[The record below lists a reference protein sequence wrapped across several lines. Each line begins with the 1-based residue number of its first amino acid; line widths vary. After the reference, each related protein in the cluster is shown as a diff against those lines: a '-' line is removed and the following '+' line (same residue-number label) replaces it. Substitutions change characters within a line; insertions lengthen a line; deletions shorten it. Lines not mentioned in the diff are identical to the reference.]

1 MSAPDLQ
8 QDGPDGRF
16 RLSGALT
23 FETVPELLD
32 RSRKLLPFERA
43 LEIDLT
49 GVDRIDSAGLALL
62 IEWLRLAAAHG
73 QTIAF
78 RQAPAQMRDLV
89 RVSGLDGVL
98 PLSGPDAVQQKEG
111 ASP

>member
-43 LEIDLT
+43 L
-49 GVDRIDSAGLALL
+49 DRIDSAGLALL

-78 RQAPAQMRDLV
+78 RQAPAQMRDLA

>member
-1 MSAPDLQ
+1 MSTPNLQ

-23 FETVPELLD
+23 FDTVPELLA
-32 RSRKLLPFERA
+32 RSRKLLPFDRA
-43 LEIDLT
+43 LEIDLA

-62 IEWLRLAAAHG
+62 IEWMRLAAARG
-73 QTIAF
+73 QVVVF
-78 RQAPAQMRDLV
+78 QQAPAQMRDLA

-98 PLSGPDAVQQKEG
+98 LSGPDFVQQKEG